1 MFTAVAKAAEETEA
15 ANAKTAEAES
25 RLEAKE
31 KELWCLQRQLER
43 RGREANIAAKAASE
57 RIATLTDEKASILAE
72 LDWRKGGYSTV
83 QQGQRRNCA

>member
-57 RIATLTDEKASILAE
+57 RIATLTDEKASFARGFG
-72 LDWRKGGYSTV
+72 RKGGYSTV